1 MTKRYKLERVEPF
14 IPLIDCLE
22 WRTGQNYRQKESREI
37 MQH

>member
-1 MTKRYKLERVEPF
+1 MTKRYKRERVEPF

-22 WRTGQNYRQKESREI
+22 WRIGQNYRHKESLVI